1 MLNFGFLAFASPWML
16 TALVILP
23 VLWWLLKVTPPAP
36 LLVRFPA
43 VRLLFG
49 LHEEEQTPAK
59 TPLWLVILRMVLAA
73 FVILA
78 LAHPLL
84 NPGTRLTGA
93 GPLILVVD
101 DGWAGGHNWGARIG
115 AMDELLDQ
123 AERLSRPVMVLGTAP
138 PASGKPVGAPK
149 LLRAADARA
158 LVRAMAPKPWPVDRA
173 RVLEVIEAAGI
184 EGAANVV
191 WLSDGLDDEAVRP
204 LAERLQR
211 FGNLHVIA
219 DEPAALARV
228 LMPPKTEGAEFT
240 LEVLRAEA
248 TGEASLWLRGTG
260 DDGRVLVRERVDF
273 ADGQTS
279 RQVTLAIPS
288 ELRNN
293 LARLA
298 LEGENSAGAVVLL
311 DERWRRRPVG
321 LVTTAATDAA
331 QPLLNELYYLE
342 RALTPFSEVRKGP
355 VDELLKR
362 SLAVLILTDSNP
374 VTEATLKAVEAWMN
388 KGGTVIRFAGPRL
401 AQKQDGLIPVKLRA
415 GDRSLGGAM
424 SWTRPAALAPFE
436 AGSPFAGIKVPD
448 DVLISRQVLAQP
460 SLDLG
465 AKTWARLAD
474 GTPLVTAERRGQGR
488 LALVHTS
495 ADIEWS
501 NLPLSGLF
509 VEMLRRIV
517 GLSHGVTGG
526 GAKYSL
532 PPLQTLDGYGR
543 LQNPPAIAEPISG
556 EALAR
561 TPIGPTHPP
570 GFYGNDSARIALN
583 LSPSLTKLA
592 AIKELPAGVRRS
604 FYSKT
609 RERDLRPWL
618 LTAALLIAIADMWI
632 SLILRGLLPNPWPG
646 KGPGDGSGARA
657 GRGAA
662 ASTVAG
668 LLAALL
674 VILQPAGA
682 FAQAG
687 LRPAEAAPAA
697 QAGSAS
703 DAFALEATLKTR
715 LAYVE
720 TGDPELD
727 ATSLAGLT
735 GLSEALTRRTSVEPA
750 KPMAVNVETDELS
763 FFPLIYWPVSPRQS
777 ALSRGAREK
786 LNRYLRHG
794 GMILFDTRDQ
804 RLGTLITPGAFA
816 PGGPGGRN
824 LRQILSGLEIPPL
837 IPAPQNHILTKAFYL
852 IQDFPGRWAGGTV
865 WVVKGSDY
873 LNDGVSSIIIGANDW
888 AGAWAVNEIGQP
900 LFPVVPGGEQQREMA
915 LRFGINLVM
924 YALTGNYKADQVHV
938 PAILERLGQ

>member
-49 LHEEEQTPAK
+49 LHEQEQTPAK

-73 FVILA
+73 LVILA

-101 DGWAGGHNWGARIG
+101 DGWAGGRNWGARIA

-173 RVLEVIEAAGI
+173 RALEVIEAAEI

-240 LEVLRAEA
+240 LEVLRAEG
-248 TGEASLWLRGTG
+248 TGEATLWLRGTG

-374 VTEATLKAVEAWMN
+374 VTEATRKAVEAWMN

-618 LTAALLIAIADMWI
+618 LATALLIAIADMWI

-646 KGPGDGSGARA
+646 KGPGGGSGRRA
-657 GRGAA
+657 GRRAA
-662 ASTVAG
+662 AGTAAG
-668 LLAALL
+668 LLAALF
-674 VILQPAGA
+674 VILHPAGA
-682 FAQAG
+682 
-687 LRPAEAAPAA
+687 LA
-697 QAGSAS
+697 QAGSS
-703 DAFALEATLKTR
+703 NDAFALEATLKTR

-727 ATSLAGLT
+727 AASLAGLT

-750 KPMAVNVETDELS
+750 KPMAVNVETDEIS
-763 FFPLIYWPVSPRQS
+763 FFPLIYWPVSPRQG

-786 LNRYLRHG
+786 INRYLRHG

-804 RLGTLITPGAFA
+804 RLGTLITPGNFA

-824 LRQILSGLEIPPL
+824 LRRILSGLEIPPL

-852 IQDFPGRWAGGTV
+852 IQDFPGRWAGGTL
-865 WVVKGSDY
+865 WVVKASDF

-888 AGAWAVNEIGQP
+888 AGAWAVNEFGQP
-900 LFPVVPGGEQQREMA
+900 LFPVVPGGERQRERA

>member
-173 RVLEVIEAAGI
+173 RALEVIEAAGI

-293 LARLA
+293 LVRLA
-298 LEGENSAGAVVLL
+298 LEGEKSAGAVVLL

-703 DAFALEATLKTR
+703 DAFALGATLKTR

-924 YALTGNYKADQVHV
+924 YALTGNYKADQVHI

>member
-101 DGWAGGHNWGARIG
+101 DGWAGGHNWGARIA

-240 LEVLRAEA
+240 LEVLRAEG
-248 TGEASLWLRGTG
+248 TGEATLWLRGTG

-298 LEGENSAGAVVLL
+298 LEGEKSAGAVVLL

-436 AGSPFAGIKVPD
+436 AGSPFAGIEVPD
-448 DVLISRQVLAQP
+448 DVLIARQVLAQP

-703 DAFALEATLKTR
+703 DAFALGATLKTR